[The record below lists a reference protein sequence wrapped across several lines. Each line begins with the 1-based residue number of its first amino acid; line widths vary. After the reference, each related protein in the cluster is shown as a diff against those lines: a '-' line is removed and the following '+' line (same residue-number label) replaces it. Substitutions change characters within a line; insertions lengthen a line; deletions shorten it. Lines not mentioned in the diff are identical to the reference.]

1 MFNID
6 TLIII
11 LLPTSIGVAIALTI
25 TIWIQ
30 DRHCTTL
37 TERRSTTM
45 FSFIKKIFGFLKKKK
60 AEPDEIQVLLD
71 DFKGFLPRRSWQ
83 EVDDI
88 KRLNDTERAK
98 RFINRMSSIHPQG
111 KETGDKIIKYLT
123 EKNS

>member
-60 AEPDEIQVLLD
+60 AEPDDLQVLLNNL
-71 DFKGFLPRRSWQ
+71 KETLPRRLWK
-83 EVDDI
+83 EIDDL
-88 KRLNDTERAK
+88 RDVNDTDRAI
-98 RFINRMSSIHPQG
+98 RYLNRIASVHSQAREAANELIHFISKQ
-111 KETGDKIIKYLT
+111 
-123 EKNS
+123 NS